1 MTAQHLTIAAALALA
16 LLALPHFVPPYFMHL
31 LIQIL
36 LWGFVYTSWSIMGRF
51 GFVSLGHGAFMG
63 VGAYVPALL
72 WNYAGL
78 TPWIG
83 IPIGIGFAV
92 LLALIVGYP
101 CFRLKVVGH
110 YFALVTLAL
119 SQVVMLSI
127 VAGRDVTGGSLG
139 FTPKAVGHSW
149 FALQFPEK
157 VYFYAISLVLWFVGL
172 GVWYWIDRGIGR
184 EALDAISEDE
194 EAAASIG
201 INVIREKLR
210 VTLISAALTALGGA
224 IYWQYMMYLNP
235 ETVSGIAVS
244 LQIVFAAIVGG
255 AYAALGPAVGALL
268 TISLNEGLRVAF
280 GTNFI
285 GAANTIYGILL
296 VLFIIFMPRGIVGTI
311 QNAIKGRRPGKV
323 AFYSAIRGA
332 PSPPTDSRPIGS

>member
-1 MTAQHLTIAAALALA
+1 MNARYATLAGGLGI
-16 LLALPHFVPPYFMHL
+16 LISLPLFTPPYFMHL

-36 LWGFVYTSWSIMGRF
+36 LWGFIYTAWSMMGRF

-72 WNYAGL
+72 WNYHGV

-83 IPIGIGFAV
+83 IPLGVALSA
-92 LLALIVGYP
+92 LLGLVIGYP

-127 VAGRDVTGGSLG
+127 VAARDITGGSLG
-139 FTPKAVGHSW
+139 FTQRAAGQSW
-149 FALQFPEK
+149 YALQFSDK
-157 VYFYAISLVLWFVGL
+157 RTFYAISLALWLGGL
-172 GVWYWIDRGIGR
+172 AVWHLIDRGIGR
-184 EALDAISEDE
+184 EALEAISEDE

-201 INVIREKLR
+201 INVMREKLR
-210 VTLISAALTALGGA
+210 VTVVSAALTALGGA
-224 IYWQYMMYLNP
+224 IFGQYLMYLNP

-255 AYAALGPAVGALL
+255 MYAMLGPTVGAFL
-268 TISLNEGLRVAF
+268 TISLNEGLRVGFA
-280 GTNFI
+280 TNFI
-285 GAANTIYGILL
+285 GAANTIYGVLLILC
-296 VLFIIFMPRGIVGTI
+296 IIFMPRGILGVLE
-311 QNAIKGRRPGKV
+311 RMSSHRSRGKAV
-323 AFYSAIRGA
+323 AAE
-332 PSPPTDSRPIGS
+332 